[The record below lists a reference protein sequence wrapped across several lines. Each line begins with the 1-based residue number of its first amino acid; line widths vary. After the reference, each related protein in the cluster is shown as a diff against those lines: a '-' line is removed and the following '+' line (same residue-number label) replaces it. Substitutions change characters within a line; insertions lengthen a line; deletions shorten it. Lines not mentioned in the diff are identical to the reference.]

1 VPLSESLGKTGVYG
15 EGGPWRKLGCKA
27 GERSPG
33 AGLDKSALV
42 WQSRA
47 LFNSLPEGRMS
58 LTAHLA
64 ELTEKHRMLEKK
76 IEEEMARPGVDSI
89 KINRLKLE
97 KLRLKDEIARLK
109 EVTRH

>member
-1 VPLSESLGKTGVYG
+1 VAGSLAARRGSV
-15 EGGPWRKLGCKA
+15 R
-27 GERSPG
+27 PG
-33 AGLDKSALV
+33 SGLDKSELV

-58 LTAHLA
+58 LAAHLA

>member
-1 VPLSESLGKTGVYG
+1 
-15 EGGPWRKLGCKA
+15 
-27 GERSPG
+27 
-33 AGLDKSALV
+33 
-42 WQSRA
+42 
-47 LFNSLPEGRMS
+47 MS
-58 LTAHLA
+58 LAAHLA

-109 EVTRH
+109 EARH

>member
-1 VPLSESLGKTGVYG
+1 
-15 EGGPWRKLGCKA
+15 
-27 GERSPG
+27 
-33 AGLDKSALV
+33 
-42 WQSRA
+42 
-47 LFNSLPEGRMS
+47 MS
-58 LTAHLA
+58 LAAHLA

-109 EVTRH
+109 EETRH